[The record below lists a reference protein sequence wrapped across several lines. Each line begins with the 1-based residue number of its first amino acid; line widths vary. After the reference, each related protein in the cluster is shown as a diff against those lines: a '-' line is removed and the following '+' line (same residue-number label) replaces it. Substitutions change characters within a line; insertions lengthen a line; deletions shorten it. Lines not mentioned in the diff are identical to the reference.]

1 MMMQSEDMALL
12 TDLYELTMAQSYF
25 HEDHNEPATFSLF
38 IRKYPPNRGFFV
50 SCGLEDVLRYLE
62 DFRFTIKA
70 IDWLHRTKIFSD
82 DFLDYLKELRFIGE
96 VRAIP
101 EGRLFFV
108 NEPVLEVTAPI
119 IEAQIVETFI
129 INQINLQTLIATKAT
144 RCVHAA
150 RSRSVVD
157 FSLRRTQGIDAGMK
171 VARASYVA
179 GFSATSNVLAGVTY
193 GIPLS
198 GTMAHSFVS
207 SYEHEI
213 DAFRA
218 FASNFPERSILLI
231 ETYDA
236 VAGAHKAV
244 EVAREMAAKG
254 QHLQGVRI
262 DSGDLLTLGREV
274 RRILD
279 EAGFHD
285 VQIVGSGGLDEFDLE
300 ELLQENAPYDAYG
313 VGTRMGVSGD
323 APWTDMAYKLV
334 RYGERPIMKLSSGK
348 VSLPDAKQVFRFT
361 EAGRLHHDVI
371 ALCDERMKGAEP
383 LLKTVMAGGRIKDPL
398 PSLREIREQFCE
410 EFSRV
415 DEKYKAI
422 RDPEVYPVHLSPGLQ
437 ALKESLEQELEAIE
451 VEVEPTGQR
460 PRDLGES

>member
-12 TDLYELTMAQSYF
+12 TDLYELTMVQSYF
-25 HEDHNEPATFSLF
+25 HEDHNELATFSLF

-62 DFRFTIKA
+62 EFRFTEQA
-70 IDWLHRTKIFSD
+70 IDRLHHTEIFSD
-82 DFLDYLKELRFIGE
+82 DFLDYLKGVRFTGE

-108 NEPVLEVTAPI
+108 DEPVLEVTAPI

-129 INQINLQTLIATKAT
+129 INQVNLQTLIASKAA

-150 RSRSVVD
+150 RGRSVVD

-193 GIPLS
+193 DIPLS

-213 DAFRA
+213 DAFHA
-218 FASNFPERSILLI
+218 FARDFPERSILLI

-236 VAGAHKAV
+236 ITGAHKAV
-244 EVAREMAAKG
+244 EVASEMAAKD

-285 VQIVGSGGLDEFDLE
+285 VQIVGSGGLDEFDLG
-300 ELLQENAPYDAYG
+300 ELSQQNAPYDAYG

-334 RYGERPIMKLSSGK
+334 RYGKRPIMKLSSGK
-348 VSLPDAKQVFRFT
+348 VSLPDAKQVFRFN
-361 EAGRLHHDVI
+361 EAGHLHHDVI
-371 ALCDERMKGAEP
+371 ALRDENVNGAEP
-383 LLKTVMAGGRIKDPL
+383 LLKTVIADGRITDPL
-398 PSLREIREQFCE
+398 PSLREIRERFQD
-410 EFSRV
+410 EFSHL

-422 RDPEVYPVHLSPGLQ
+422 QNPDIYPVNLSPNLQ
-437 ALKESLEQELEAIE
+437 ALKKSLEQELEA
-451 VEVEPTGQR
+451 VEVEAEPAQHR